1 MQNSYKIS
9 HFGLIRHAQTV
20 WNREKKIQGHSDSPL
35 TTDGKRQAS
44 GWGQILSQFSW
55 DRILAS
61 DTGRALETAEKI
73 NRVLNLSLTTDDR
86 LREQDW
92 GRWTGK
98 TISQIKT
105 EEPQMVAT
113 QVNAGWYFRPP
124 GGEDRNRVLHRSKTA
139 LLEAAV
145 RWPGDNLLVVT
156 HEGVIKCIIYHLCGR
171 KFLPTEPPL
180 LKSYQLHRLVHDRDG
195 LRLEAANA
203 QALASTSHEKLM

>member
-1 MQNSYKIS
+1 MQDSYKIS

-61 DTGRALETAEKI
+61 DTGRALETAERI

-105 EEPQMVAT
+105 EEPQRVAE
-113 QVNAGWYFRPP
+113 QVNAGWDFRPP
-124 GGEDRNRVLHRSKTA
+124 GGEDRNRVLYRSKTA

-203 QALASTSHEKLM
+203 QALASTSQ